1 MGLPLNLAMTASE
14 IASVSPLPADFAWM
28 ACRFSP
34 DGQGITDLPPQ
45 LPAGSLLILNDSIPC
60 RDHDPDL
67 IAESLLDTVEHFRCC
82 GLLLDLQR
90 PKTDEAAAVVDALVN
105 ALPCPVAVPPEYA
118 ARLPCPV
125 FLPPAPLHQSLE
137 SYLKPWQNREIWL
150 EAALCQEEITVTKN
164 GTSNRSIFPAQQRDG
179 GFYDKRL
186 HCRYHT
192 AVSDDHIT
200 FTLFD
205 TWESLEKKLELA
217 AELGVTR
224 AVGLWQELGTFLTGK
239 QSA

>member
-34 DGQGITDLPPQ
+34 GGQGITDLPMQ

-67 IAESLLDTVEHFRCC
+67 ISESLRDAAERFRCS
-82 GLLLDLQR
+82 GLLVDFQR

-118 ARLPCPV
+118 EHLPCPV
-125 FLPPAPLHQSLE
+125 FLPPAPLHQPME

-150 EAALCQEEITVTKN
+150 EAALCQERITVTKE
-164 GTSNRSIFPAQQRDG
+164 GSSFASIFPVQPQDG
-179 GFYDKRL
+179 GFYHPKLR
-186 HCRYHT
+186 CCYRT
-192 AVSDDHIT
+192 AVSHDAIT
-200 FTLFD
+200 FTLFE
-205 TWESLEKKLELA
+205 TQGSLYAKLELA
-217 AELGVTR
+217 AALGVTR
-224 AVGLWQELGTFLTGK
+224 AVGLWQELGL
-239 QSA
+239 S